1 MGFIL
6 YLQQVL
12 ILPSCMKRLILWIPP
27 WHFPLSL
34 FIIKQDKNG
43 DGDSSLLLKATASR
57 GRWKPDASKNK
68 RKSLRSCCLKFSIE
82 IKSKGCRFS
91 SVKRNAYVGMCKR
104 WYETIVIYSRPVA
117 GREFFLSYRKP
128 RFYMIKTLR
137 EVRTASVWKH
147 VAKATRRRRRISQER

>member
-1 MGFIL
+1 M
-6 YLQQVL
+6 
-12 ILPSCMKRLILWIPP
+12 
-27 WHFPLSL
+27 
-34 FIIKQDKNG
+34 
-43 DGDSSLLLKATASR
+43 LLKATASR

-147 VAKATRRRRRISQER
+147 VAKATRRRRRISQERFFLKKKGVTRCIRKSIRI